1 LFFSNISAREKAMN
15 QQWIE
20 ISLKVPSAAADT
32 VCAVLASLGSTGV
45 REREQVLD
53 TFIVPD
59 ADENAS
65 EVLDLRAYFPNDE
78 DPRQLV
84 ERIEQQ
90 LAPLRCA
97 FPSPG
102 WSAATTGQL
111 ADGDWAESWKQHF
124 PVFRVGSLIVKPSWE
139 EVDPGDADVVLTIDP
154 GMAFG
159 TGTHATTRLC
169 LEFLVEEF
177 AARSSALK
185 VLDMGTGSG
194 ILALAAAAFGAGGVL
209 ACDIDAEA
217 CRVARENAAANDL
230 DDRIDFTTRSLEDLG
245 TGFDLVLANI
255 LAEENVRLASELVRR
270 VAPGGL
276 LVLSGILQE
285 KEHFVREGFS
295 RFGLSGPQVR
305 SRDEWVCLAYR
316 RSD

>member
-1 LFFSNISAREKAMN
+1 
-15 QQWIE
+15 
-20 ISLKVPSAAADT
+20 
-32 VCAVLASLGSTGV
+32 
-45 REREQVLD
+45 
-53 TFIVPD
+53 
-59 ADENAS
+59 
-65 EVLDLRAYFPNDE
+65 
-78 DPRQLV
+78 
-84 ERIEQQ
+84 
-90 LAPLRCA
+90 
-97 FPSPG
+97 
-102 WSAATTGQL
+102 
-111 ADGDWAESWKQHF
+111 
-124 PVFRVGSLIVKPSWE
+124 
-139 EVDPGDADVVLTIDP
+139 
-154 GMAFG
+154 
-159 TGTHATTRLC
+159 
-169 LEFLVEEF
+169 
-177 AARSSALK
+177 
-185 VLDMGTGSG
+185 
-194 ILALAAAAFGAGGVL
+194 VL